1 MTNIPS
7 DHKVQ
12 LGVRD
17 INFKFDGLLSPLAKT
32 GRRLV
37 FPYTPTINIGHT
49 ANYGTYDMVHSV
61 YQQNYYVNSPNPNI
75 SITAQFSS
83 NSQSE
88 AEYTCASIHFLKSL
102 TKPDFGEK
110 TKASTAGL
118 PPPIA
123 MFSGY
128 GDLHFNNVPVI
139 VRNFTYT
146 LVEDG
151 DYVTVNY
158 EGFTSSVPT
167 MMLAQIE
174 LTPQQL
180 PKNVRENFNVKSY
193 RNGSLLKGEGG
204 GFI

>member
-7 DHKVQ
+7 DHKVK
-12 LGVRD
+12 LSVRD
-17 INFKFDGLLSPLAKT
+17 IRFDWSGLLSPLART
-32 GRRLV
+32 GNTLV
-37 FPYTPTINIGHT
+37 FPYTPTINIGHS

-61 YQQNYYVNSPNPNI
+61 YQQNYYVNTPNPNI

-88 AEYTCASIHFLKSL
+88 AEYTCAAIHFLKSL
-102 TKPDFGEK
+102 TKPDFGEQ
-110 TKASTAGL
+110 TKKSTAGL

-123 MFSGY
+123 IFSGY
-128 GDLHFNNVPVI
+128 GDLHFNSVPVI

-151 DYVTVNY
+151 DYVTVDY
-158 EGFTSSVPT
+158 AGFSSSVPT

-180 PKNVRENFNVKSY
+180 PKNVRENFNVRSY
-193 RNGSLLKGEGG
+193 QNGSLLKGG